1 MPPPNIVARAS
12 APEETGP
19 DPSGKMCTRMEL
31 DASLALQGDLGSAAE
46 ARRFVAR
53 TLTPLL
59 GREDVE
65 TAVLV
70 TSELVTNAIL
80 HAGTRCDVRLTG
92 APGTLVI
99 RVTDSDPRPPV
110 CRLSFSDELSTG
122 RGLRLLE
129 VLCRR
134 WGVEPGIGG
143 KTVWCE
149 LPVRG

>member
-1 MPPPNIVARAS
+1 M
-12 APEETGP
+12 
-19 DPSGKMCTRMEL
+19 DLQTRL
-31 DASLALQGDLGSAAE
+31 LLRGDLRSPTE

-65 TAVLV
+65 TAMLV
-70 TSELVTNAIL
+70 TSELVTNAAL
-80 HAGTRCDVRLTG
+80 HAGTECELELRG
-92 APGTLVI
+92 EGSTLVI
-99 RVTDSDPRPPV
+99 RVSDFDKQVGLR
-110 CRLSFSDELSTG
+110 RQSFGAETTAG

-134 WGVEPGIGG
+134 WGVDSDERG

-149 LPVRG
+149 LRVRGGRPPGREDGR

>member
-1 MPPPNIVARAS
+1 
-12 APEETGP
+12 
-19 DPSGKMCTRMEL
+19 MEL
-31 DASLALQGDLGSAAE
+31 DARMTLRGDLRSPTE

-65 TAVLV
+65 TAILV
-70 TSELVTNAIL
+70 TNELVTNATL
-80 HAGTRCDVRLTG
+80 HAGTECEISLTG
-92 APGTLVI
+92 KPNALLI
-99 RVTDSDPRPPV
+99 RVSDFDKQVDLKRQ
-110 CRLSFSDELSTG
+110 SFGAEMTAG

-134 WGVEPGIGG
+134 WGVEPDERG

-149 LPVRG
+149 LRVRD

>member
-1 MPPPNIVARAS
+1 
-12 APEETGP
+12 
-19 DPSGKMCTRMEL
+19 MEL
-31 DASLALQGDLGSAAE
+31 DARLTLRGDLRSPAE

-65 TAVLV
+65 TAMLV
-70 TSELVTNAIL
+70 TNELVTNAAL
-80 HAGTRCDVRLTG
+80 HAGTECELVLRG
-92 APGTLVI
+92 EPNGLVI
-99 RVTDSDPRPPV
+99 RVSDFDRQV
-110 CRLSFSDELSTG
+110 DLKRQSFGSEMTTG

-134 WGVEPGIGG
+134 WGVEPDERG

-149 LPVRG
+149 LRVRG

>member
-1 MPPPNIVARAS
+1 ML
-12 APEETGP
+12 
-19 DPSGKMCTRMEL
+19 SGRIDRDMDL
-31 DASLALQGDLGSAAE
+31 DARMTLRGDLRSPTE

-65 TAVLV
+65 TAMLV
-70 TSELVTNAIL
+70 TSELVTNATL
-80 HAGTRCDVRLTG
+80 HAGTECELELLG
-92 APGTLVI
+92 APDALVI
-99 RVTDSDPRPPV
+99 RVSDFDSAGKVAPRGF
-110 CRLSFSDELSTG
+110 RTELTTG

-134 WGVEPGIGG
+134 WGVEPDPRG

-149 LPVRG
+149 LRVRG

>member
-1 MPPPNIVARAS
+1 M
-12 APEETGP
+12 
-19 DPSGKMCTRMEL
+19 DL
-31 DASLALQGDLGSAAE
+31 DARLMLRGDLRSPLE

-65 TAVLV
+65 TAMLV
-70 TSELVTNAIL
+70 TSELVTNATL
-80 HAGTRCDVRLTG
+80 HAGTECEIELHG
-92 APGTLVI
+92 KPGGLVI
-99 RVTDSDPRPPV
+99 KVSD
-110 CRLSFSDELSTG
+110 FDKQSDLRRKKFGAEMTTG
-122 RGLRLLE
+122 RGLRMLE

-134 WGVEPGIGG
+134 WGVEPWDRG

>member
-1 MPPPNIVARAS
+1 
-12 APEETGP
+12 
-19 DPSGKMCTRMEL
+19 MCAYMEL
-31 DASLALQGDLGSAAE
+31 DARLVLRGDLRSPTE

-65 TAVLV
+65 TAMLV
-70 TSELVTNAIL
+70 TSELVTNAAL
-80 HAGTRCDVRLTG
+80 HAGTECELELQG
-92 APGTLVI
+92 APGALVI
-99 RVTDSDPRPPV
+99 RVSDFDTQLDLR
-110 CRLSFSDELSTG
+110 RHRFGAELTTG
-122 RGLRLLE
+122 RGLRMLE

-134 WGVEPGIGG
+134 WGIEPWDRG

>member
-1 MPPPNIVARAS
+1 
-12 APEETGP
+12 
-19 DPSGKMCTRMEL
+19 MEL
-31 DASLALQGDLGSAAE
+31 DASLSLSGDLRSPAE

-70 TSELVTNAIL
+70 TSELVTNASL
-80 HAGTRCDVRLTG
+80 HAGTICSLRLTG
-92 APGTLVI
+92 RPNLLHI
-99 RVTDSDPRPPV
+99 RVTDNDARPPAA
-110 CRLSFSDELSTG
+110 RSTFSDELATG

-134 WGVEPGIGG
+134 WGVDREISG
-143 KTVWCE
+143 KTVWCD
-149 LPVRG
+149 LGVRG

>member
-1 MPPPNIVARAS
+1 MDVEARLTLPGAV
-12 APEETGP
+12 
-19 DPSGKMCTRMEL
+19 
-31 DASLALQGDLGSAAE
+31 SAAGE

-53 TLTPLL
+53 TLTPTL

-70 TSELVTNAIL
+70 TSELVTNAVV
-80 HAGTRCDVRLTG
+80 HARAGCEVVLQGGPPTLT
-92 APGTLVI
+92 I
-99 RVTDSDPRPPV
+99 RVSDPVPSGHRGRFP
-110 CRLSFSDELSTG
+110 TIG

-134 WGVEPGIGG
+134 WGVESGQHG

-149 LPVRG
+149 ISVRPGRGHA

>member
-1 MPPPNIVARAS
+1 MDVDAR
-12 APEETGP
+12 
-19 DPSGKMCTRMEL
+19 
-31 DASLALQGDLGSAAE
+31 LALRGDLRSATE

-65 TAVLV
+65 TAMLV
-70 TSELVTNAIL
+70 ANELVTNATL
-80 HAGTRCDVRLTG
+80 HAGTECELVLQG
-92 APGTLVI
+92 QPNGLVI
-99 RVTDSDPRPPV
+99 RVSDFDRRVSPKRGT
-110 CRLSFSDELSTG
+110 SFGSELATG

-134 WGVEPGIGG
+134 WGIEPDERG

-149 LPVRG
+149 LRVRTASATDARPWD

>member
-1 MPPPNIVARAS
+1 M
-12 APEETGP
+12 
-19 DPSGKMCTRMEL
+19 DL
-31 DASLALQGDLGSAAE
+31 DARMVLRGDLRSPTE

-65 TAVLV
+65 TAMLV
-70 TSELVTNAIL
+70 MSELVTNAAL
-80 HAGTRCDVRLTG
+80 HAGTECEIELRGT
-92 APGTLVI
+92 PGGLVI
-99 RVTDSDPRPPV
+99 RVSDFDTQV
-110 CRLSFSDELSTG
+110 GLKGNAFGAEMTTG
-122 RGLRLLE
+122 RGLRMLE

-134 WGVEPGIGG
+134 WGVEPWDRG